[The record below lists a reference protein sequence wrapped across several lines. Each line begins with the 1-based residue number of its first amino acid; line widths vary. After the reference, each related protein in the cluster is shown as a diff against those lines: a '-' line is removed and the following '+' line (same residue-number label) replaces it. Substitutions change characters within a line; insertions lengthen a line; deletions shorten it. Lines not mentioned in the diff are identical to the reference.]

1 VGLCPSRLARD
12 SRENTRFVKRL
23 HILRHA
29 KASSDDPDLA
39 DLDRP
44 LAPRG
49 ERAAA
54 LIAEHA
60 RREGIAPELV
70 LCSTALRARQTLAAL
85 LPVLSGDV
93 EIRLEEALYGAGI
106 EAVLGRLREV
116 DHAVGSVLLV
126 GHNPTL
132 QELALALTDCEEALE
147 RFPAGALASLT
158 FTTSWADL
166 AEGGAELDAVVV
178 PSQLDG

>member
-1 VGLCPSRLARD
+1 VSFPVARD
-12 SRENTRFVKRL
+12 SRENTPFVKRL

-29 KASSDDPDLA
+29 KSSWDDPDLA
-39 DLDRP
+39 DRERP

-60 RREGIAPELV
+60 RRERIAPELV

-85 LPVLSGDV
+85 LPVLSGDF
-93 EIRLEEALYGAGI
+93 EIRLEEALYGAGV
-106 EAVLGRLREV
+106 ASVLGRLREV
-116 DHAVGSVLLV
+116 DDAVGSVLLV

-132 QELALALTDCEEALE
+132 HELALALTAREEELE
-147 RFPAGALASLT
+147 RFPTGALASMTLA
-158 FTTSWADL
+158 SPWADL
-166 AEGGAELDAVVV
+166 AEGGAELVAFVV
-178 PSQLDG
+178 PRELKG